1 MKSDDIQNKTQ
12 SGFNTSPQAGDP
24 NQAEA
29 GKGAG
34 GSQWAVQTAQTTAV
48 NDPEAEIP
56 ANVDVEENR
65 EQVEAM
71 AEQEAGK
78 MPTTHGYVIDESG
91 NLNNFPVEPPMR
103 VEDS

>member
-1 MKSDDIQNKTQ
+1 MQPEKSENNKEQ
-12 SGFNTSPQAGDP
+12 LQR
-24 NQAEA
+24 NQADVGSPREA
-29 GKGAG
+29 EPGKGASG
-34 GSQWAVQTAQTTAV
+34 NQWAVQTAQSTAV

-65 EQVEAM
+65 EQVKAM

-91 NLNNFPVEPPMR
+91 NLNNFPVEPPVR